1 MTTLRSILFRGV
13 FSVFRQPVLET
24 DANGMPLN
32 KKKLISGILILENM
46 RKLML
51 IFLGLGMLWGPAIGQ
66 KAVRIGIAGLTH
78 SHVLPLLR
86 NLDRDDIQIV
96 GIAESNRELLYRYA
110 EEYSLNR
117 EILFTS
123 LEEMMDKTQPEGV
136 VTFTSIF
143 DHYNVVKACAP
154 RGIHVM
160 VEKPMAVSVR
170 HAGSMVQLARK
181 HGILLLTNY
190 ETTWYP
196 SVYACREMVE
206 RGDLGKVRKIMV
218 YDGHKGP
225 REIRVNEEFLDW
237 LTDPVLNGG
246 GALTDFGC
254 YGADLMTWLMK
265 GRRPVSVTATLQQF
279 KPEVYPRV
287 DDDATILLT
296 YPEMTGIILASWN
309 WPFNRKDMHIY
320 GTTGYV
326 FSDDARHLRYRLDEG
341 SGEKSGEVP
350 VDHSPFP
357 DGFSFF
363 AAAIRNPG
371 MVSAT
376 DLSSPEINLTVVE
389 ILEAARKS
397 FKAGKTIKLRSK

>member
-1 MTTLRSILFRGV
+1 M
-13 FSVFRQPVLET
+13 
-24 DANGMPLN
+24 
-32 KKKLISGILILENM
+32 NM

-51 IFLGLGMLWGPAIGQ
+51 VFLGLGILLAPARGQ
-66 KAVRIGIAGLTH
+66 EVVRIGIAGLTH

-86 NLDRDDIQIV
+86 DLEREDIQIV

-110 EEYSLNR
+110 EEYSISR
-117 EILFTS
+117 ELLFTS
-123 LEEMMDKTQPEGV
+123 LEEMLDTTQPEGV

-143 DHYNVVKACAP
+143 EHYNVLKACAP

-170 HAGSMVQLARK
+170 HARSMVQLAQK

-196 SVYACREMVE
+196 SVYACREIVD
-206 RGDLGKVRKIMV
+206 RGDLGKVRKIIV

-254 YGADLMTWLMK
+254 YGADLMTWLMN
-265 GRRPVSVTATLQQF
+265 GRKPESVTATLQQF
-279 KPEVYPRV
+279 KPGVYPKV
-287 DDDATILLT
+287 DDDATVLLT

-326 FSDDARHLRYRLDEG
+326 FCDDARNLRYRLEEG
-341 SGEKSGEVP
+341 SGEKPQVVP
-350 VDHSPFP
+350 VGQSPFP

-363 AAAIRNPG
+363 AAAVRDPA
-371 MVSAT
+371 MVSSH

-397 FKAGKTIKLRSK
+397 FKTGKTIQLKTPKAAL